1 MQVTV
6 EKKEGIHCSLLIE
19 VPANEIDS
27 VVSKEIN
34 RTAKT
39 IKMDGFR
46 PGKVPAGIVKKKY
59 GEQIRMEVI
68 SDLIPQKYSKA
79 IQDEKLVVAG
89 IEVELKENKE
99 GQSLKFVANLELFP
113 EFEVTDFDK
122 IEVQKPVV
130 ELTDKEVK
138 QMIENLR
145 KQFATFSEVDKIVE
159 KGDKVTIDFV
169 CKKDG
174 EAFQG
179 STANDTDVIIGS
191 GQMIPGFEDGIIG
204 MKKGEQKTITA
215 TFPQD
220 YQNKDLAG
228 AEAIFDITVNK
239 IQQAELPEVDD
250 EFVKKFGVK
259 GGVDTFEN
267 EIKEN
272 MQRELKFIL
281 QRKVKDQIFKGL
293 REIAEFE
300 TPKSLIKRE
309 IDAAKQNLLKQMG
322 GDKGFDVSQL
332 PDNLFEANAKQK
344 VETSLILNNIV
355 NSQEFKAEDA
365 EVESLLNELVQA
377 YEEPEKTKE
386 HIKKNDKEMA
396 NLKALVIEN
405 KLTDWV
411 LEQAKVTEKTEDFFD
426 VIKES
431 IQAQQ
436 SGFSTGF

>member
-46 PGKVPAGIVKKKY
+46 PGKVPAGMVKKKY

-79 IQDEKLVVAG
+79 IQDEKLAVAG

-99 GQSLKFVANLELFP
+99 GQPLKFVANLELFP
-113 EFEVTDFDK
+113 EFEVTGFEK

-145 KQFATFSEVDKIVE
+145 KQFATFSEVYKVVE
-159 KGDKVTIDFV
+159 KDDKVTIDFV
-169 CKKDG
+169 GKKDG
-174 EAFQG
+174 EAFEG
-179 STANDTDVIIGS
+179 GTANDIDVIIGS

-204 MKKGEQKTITA
+204 MKKGEQKTITV

-228 AEAIFDITVNK
+228 AETTFDITVKK
-239 IQQAELPEVDD
+239 IQQAELPEVND

-281 QRKVKDQIFKGL
+281 QRKVKDQVFKGL
-293 REIAEFE
+293 REIAKFE

-322 GDKGFDVSQL
+322 GAKGFDVNQL

-344 VETSLILNNIV
+344 VETSLILDSIM
-355 NSQEFKAEDA
+355 NSQEFKAEEA
-365 EVESLLNELVQA
+365 EVESLLDELVQA

-386 HIKKNDKEMA
+386 QIKKNDKEIA

-411 LEQAKVTEKTEDFFD
+411 LEQAKVTEKTEDFFE
-426 VIKES
+426 VIKENM
-431 IQAQQ
+431 QAQQ
-436 SGFSTGF
+436 AGF

>member
-46 PGKVPAGIVKKKY
+46 PGKVPAGMVKKKY

-79 IQDEKLVVAG
+79 IQDEKLAVAG

-99 GQSLKFVANLELFP
+99 GQPLKFVANLELFP
-113 EFEVTDFDK
+113 EFEVTGFEK

-145 KQFATFSEVDKIVE
+145 KQFATFSEVDKAVE
-159 KGDKVTIDFV
+159 KDDKVTIDFV
-169 CKKDG
+169 GKKDG
-174 EAFQG
+174 EAFEG
-179 STANDTDVIIGS
+179 GTANDTDVIIGS

-204 MKKGEQKTITA
+204 MKKGEQKTITV

-228 AEAIFDITVNK
+228 AETTFDITVKK
-239 IQQAELPEVDD
+239 IQQAELPEVND

-281 QRKVKDQIFKGL
+281 QRKVKDQVFKGL

-322 GDKGFDVSQL
+322 GAKGFDVNQL

-344 VETSLILNNIV
+344 VETSLILDSIM
-355 NSQEFKAEDA
+355 NSQEFKAEEA
-365 EVESLLNELVQA
+365 EVESLLDELVQA

-386 HIKKNDKEMA
+386 QIKKNDKEMA

-411 LEQAKVTEKTEDFFD
+411 LEQAKVTEKTEDFFE
-426 VIKES
+426 VIKENM
-431 IQAQQ
+431 QAQQ
-436 SGFSTGF
+436 AGF

>member
-46 PGKVPAGIVKKKY
+46 PGKVPAGMVKKKY

-79 IQDEKLVVAG
+79 IQDEKLAVAG

-99 GQSLKFVANLELFP
+99 GQPLKFVANLELFP
-113 EFEVTDFDK
+113 EFEVTGFEK

-145 KQFATFSEVDKIVE
+145 KQFATFSEVDKVVE
-159 KGDKVTIDFV
+159 KDDKVTIDFV
-169 CKKDG
+169 GKKDG
-174 EAFQG
+174 EAFEG
-179 STANDTDVIIGS
+179 GTANDTDVIIGS

-204 MKKGEQKTITA
+204 MKKGEQKTITV

-228 AEAIFDITVNK
+228 AETTFDITVKK
-239 IQQAELPEVDD
+239 IQQAELPEVND

-281 QRKVKDQIFKGL
+281 QRKVKDQVFKGL

-322 GDKGFDVSQL
+322 GAKGFDVNQL

-344 VETSLILNNIV
+344 VETSLILDSIM
-355 NSQEFKAEDA
+355 NSQEFKAEEA
-365 EVESLLNELVQA
+365 EVESLLDELVQA

-386 HIKKNDKEMA
+386 QIKKNDKEMA

-411 LEQAKVTEKTEDFFD
+411 LEQAKVTEKTEDFFE
-426 VIKES
+426 VIKENM
-431 IQAQQ
+431 QAQQ
-436 SGFSTGF
+436 AGF

>member
-27 VVSKEIN
+27 VVSKKIN

-46 PGKVPAGIVKKKY
+46 PGKVPAGMVKKKY

-79 IQDEKLVVAG
+79 IQDEKLAVAG

-99 GQSLKFVANLELFP
+99 GQPLKFVANLELFP
-113 EFEVTDFDK
+113 KFEVTGFEK
-122 IEVQKPVV
+122 IQVRKPVV
-130 ELTDKEVK
+130 ELSDKEVK

-145 KQFATFSEVDKIVE
+145 KQFATFSEVDKAVE
-159 KGDKVTIDFV
+159 KDDKVTIDFV
-169 CKKDG
+169 GKKDG
-174 EAFQG
+174 EAFEG
-179 STANDTDVIIGS
+179 GTANDTDVIIGS

-204 MKKGEQKTITA
+204 MKKGEQKTITV

-228 AEAIFDITVNK
+228 VETAFDITVK
-239 IQQAELPEVDD
+239 RIQQAELPEVDD

-259 GGVDTFEN
+259 GSVDTFEN

-281 QRKVKDQIFKGL
+281 QRKVKDQVFKGL

-300 TPKSLIKRE
+300 IPKSLIKRE
-309 IDAAKQNLLKQMG
+309 IEAAKQNLLKQMG
-322 GDKGFDVSQL
+322 GAKGFDVSQL

-344 VETSLILNNIV
+344 VETSLILDSIM
-355 NSQEFKAEDA
+355 NSQEFKAEET

-386 HIKKNDKEMA
+386 QIKKNDKEMA

-411 LEQAKVTEKTEDFFD
+411 LEQAKVTEKTEDFFE
-426 VIKES
+426 VIKENM
-431 IQAQQ
+431 QAQQ
-436 SGFSTGF
+436 VGF

>member
-46 PGKVPAGIVKKKY
+46 PGKVPAGMVKKKY

-79 IQDEKLVVAG
+79 IQDEKLAVAG

-99 GQSLKFVANLELFP
+99 GQPLKFVANLELFP
-113 EFEVTDFDK
+113 DFEVTGFEK

-145 KQFATFSEVDKIVE
+145 KQFATFSEVDKVVE
-159 KGDKVTIDFV
+159 KDDKVTIDFV
-169 CKKDG
+169 GKKDG
-174 EAFQG
+174 EAFEG
-179 STANDTDVIIGS
+179 GTANDTDVIIGS

-204 MKKGEQKTITA
+204 MKKGEQKTITV

-228 AEAIFDITVNK
+228 AETTFDITIKK
-239 IQQAELPEVDD
+239 IQQAELPEVND

-281 QRKVKDQIFKGL
+281 QRKVKDQVFKGL

-322 GDKGFDVSQL
+322 GAKGFDVNQL

-344 VETSLILNNIV
+344 VETSLILDSIM
-355 NSQEFKAEDA
+355 NSQEFKAEEA
-365 EVESLLNELVQA
+365 EVESLLDELVQA

-386 HIKKNDKEMA
+386 QIKKNDKEMA

-411 LEQAKVTEKTEDFFD
+411 LEQAKVTEKTEDFFE
-426 VIKES
+426 VIKENM
-431 IQAQQ
+431 QAQQ
-436 SGFSTGF
+436 AGF

>member
-19 VPANEIDS
+19 VPANEIDAE
-27 VVSKEIN
+27 VSKRVN
-34 RTAKT
+34 NTAKT

-46 PGKVPAGIVKKKY
+46 PGKVPAGMVKKKY

-79 IQDEKLVVAG
+79 IQDEKLAVAG
-89 IEVELKENKE
+89 IEVDLKENQE
-99 GQSLKFVANLELFP
+99 GQPLKFVANLELFP
-113 EFEVTDFDK
+113 EFEVSGFEK

-130 ELTDKEVK
+130 DLGDNEVK

-145 KQFATFSEVDKIVE
+145 KQLATFKEVERAVE
-159 KGDKVTIDFV
+159 KDDKVVIDFV
-169 CKKDG
+169 GKKDG
-174 EAFQG
+174 EIFEGG
-179 STANDTDVIIGS
+179 SANDQELVIGS

-204 MKKGEQKTITA
+204 MNKDEQKTITV
-215 TFPQD
+215 TFPEE

-228 AEAIFDITVNK
+228 QEATFDITVKK
-239 IQQAELPEVDD
+239 IQQAELPEVDE

-259 GGVDTFEN
+259 GGVDTFED

-281 QRKVKDQIFKGL
+281 QRKVKEQVFKGL
-293 REIAEFE
+293 REIAEFD
-300 TPKSLIKRE
+300 TPKALIKRE
-309 IDAAKQNLLKQMG
+309 IDAAKQNLVQQMG
-322 GDKGFDVSQL
+322 GAKGFDVNQL
-332 PDNLFEANAKQK
+332 PDNLFEDNAKQK
-344 VETSLILNNIV
+344 VETSLVLDSV
-355 NSQEFKAEDA
+355 MKSQNFEATEE
-365 EVESLLNELVQA
+365 EVDSLLNEMVQA

-386 HIKKNDKEMA
+386 QIKKNEKEIA

-411 LEQAKVTEKTEDFFD
+411 LDQAQVSEKEEDFFE
-426 VIKES
+426 VIKENM
-431 IQAQQ
+431 QAQQ
-436 SGFSTGF
+436 AGF

>member
-46 PGKVPAGIVKKKY
+46 PGKVPAGMVKKKY

-79 IQDEKLVVAG
+79 IQDEKLAVAG

-99 GQSLKFVANLELFP
+99 GQPLKFVANLELFP
-113 EFEVTDFDK
+113 EFEVTGFEK

-145 KQFATFSEVDKIVE
+145 KQFATFSEVDKVVE
-159 KGDKVTIDFV
+159 KDDKVTIDFV
-169 CKKDG
+169 GKKDG
-174 EAFQG
+174 EAFEG
-179 STANDTDVIIGS
+179 GTANDTDVIIGS

-204 MKKGEQKTITA
+204 MKKGEQKTITV

-228 AEAIFDITVNK
+228 ADTTFDITVKK
-239 IQQAELPEVDD
+239 IQQAELPEVND

-281 QRKVKDQIFKGL
+281 QRKVKDQVFKGL

-322 GDKGFDVSQL
+322 GAKGFDVSQL

-344 VETSLILNNIV
+344 VETSLILDSIM
-355 NSQEFKAEDA
+355 NSQEFKAEEA
-365 EVESLLNELVQA
+365 EVESLLDELVQA

-386 HIKKNDKEMA
+386 QIKKNDKEMA

-411 LEQAKVTEKTEDFFD
+411 LEQAKVTEKTEDFFE
-426 VIKES
+426 VIKENM
-431 IQAQQ
+431 QAQQ
-436 SGFSTGF
+436 AGF

>member
-1 MQVTV
+1 MQVTL

-46 PGKVPAGIVKKKY
+46 PGKVPAGMVKKKY

-79 IQDEKLVVAG
+79 IQDEKLAVAG

-99 GQSLKFVANLELFP
+99 GQPLKFVANLELFP
-113 EFEVTDFDK
+113 EFEVTGFEK

-145 KQFATFSEVDKIVE
+145 KQFATFSEVYKVVE
-159 KGDKVTIDFV
+159 KDDKVTIDFV
-169 CKKDG
+169 GKKDG
-174 EAFQG
+174 EAFEG
-179 STANDTDVIIGS
+179 GTANDIDVIIGS

-204 MKKGEQKTITA
+204 MKKGEQTITV

-228 AEAIFDITVNK
+228 AETTFDITVKK
-239 IQQAELPEVDD
+239 IQQAELPEVND

-281 QRKVKDQIFKGL
+281 QRKVKDQVFKGL
-293 REIAEFE
+293 REIAKFE

-322 GDKGFDVSQL
+322 GAKGFDVNQL

-344 VETSLILNNIV
+344 VETSLILDSIM
-355 NSQEFKAEDA
+355 NSQEFKAEEA
-365 EVESLLNELVQA
+365 EVESLLDELVQA

-386 HIKKNDKEMA
+386 QIKKNDKEIA

-411 LEQAKVTEKTEDFFD
+411 LEQAKVTEKTEDFFE
-426 VIKES
+426 VIKENM
-431 IQAQQ
+431 QAQQ
-436 SGFSTGF
+436 AGF

>member
-46 PGKVPAGIVKKKY
+46 PGKVPAGMVKKKY

-79 IQDEKLVVAG
+79 IQDEKLAVAG

-99 GQSLKFVANLELFP
+99 GQPLKFVANLELFP
-113 EFEVTDFDK
+113 EFEVTGFEK

-145 KQFATFSEVDKIVE
+145 KQFATFSEVDKTVE
-159 KGDKVTIDFV
+159 KDDKVTIDFV
-169 CKKDG
+169 GKKDG
-174 EAFQG
+174 EAFEG
-179 STANDTDVIIGS
+179 GTANDTDVIIGS

-204 MKKGEQKTITA
+204 MKKGEQKTITV

-228 AEAIFDITVNK
+228 AETTFDITVKK
-239 IQQAELPEVDD
+239 IQQAELPEVND

-281 QRKVKDQIFKGL
+281 QRKVKDQVFKGL

-322 GDKGFDVSQL
+322 GAKGFDVNQL

-344 VETSLILNNIV
+344 VETSLILDSIM
-355 NSQEFKAEDA
+355 NSQEFKAEEA
-365 EVESLLNELVQA
+365 EVESLLDELVQA

-386 HIKKNDKEMA
+386 QIKKNDKEMA

-411 LEQAKVTEKTEDFFD
+411 LEQAKVTEKTEDFFEI
-426 VIKES
+426 IKENM
-431 IQAQQ
+431 QAQQ
-436 SGFSTGF
+436 AGF

>member
-1 MQVTV
+1 MQFTV

-39 IKMDGFR
+39 IKMNGFR
-46 PGKVPAGIVKKKY
+46 PGKVPAGMVKKKY

-79 IQDEKLVVAG
+79 IQDEKLAVAG

-99 GQSLKFVANLELFP
+99 GQPLKFVANLELFP
-113 EFEVTDFDK
+113 EFEVTGFDK

-130 ELTDKEVK
+130 ELTNKEVK

-145 KQFATFSEVDKIVE
+145 KQFAIFSEVDKTVE
-159 KGDKVTIDFV
+159 KDDKVTIDFV
-169 CKKDG
+169 GKKDG

-204 MKKGEQKTITA
+204 MKKGEQKTITV

-220 YQNKDLAG
+220 YQSKDLAG
-228 AEAIFDITVNK
+228 AEVTFDITVKK

-309 IDAAKQNLLKQMG
+309 INAAKQNLLKQMG
-322 GDKGFDVSQL
+322 GAKGFDVNQL
-332 PDNLFEANAKQK
+332 PDNLFEAKAKQK
-344 VETSLILNNIV
+344 VETSLILDSIV

-386 HIKKNDKEMA
+386 QIKKNDKEMA

-411 LEQAKVTEKTEDFFD
+411 LEQAKVTEKTEDFFE
-426 VIKES
+426 VIKEN

-436 SGFSTGF
+436 AGF

>member
-1 MQVTV
+1 MQFTV

-39 IKMDGFR
+39 IKMNGFR
-46 PGKVPAGIVKKKY
+46 PGKVPAGMVKKKY

-68 SDLIPQKYSKA
+68 YDLIPQKYSKA
-79 IQDEKLVVAG
+79 IQDEKLAVAG
-89 IEVELKENKE
+89 IEIELKENKE
-99 GQSLKFVANLELFP
+99 GQPLKFVANLELFP
-113 EFEVTDFDK
+113 EFEVTGFDK
-122 IEVQKPVV
+122 IEVRKPVV
-130 ELTDKEVK
+130 ELTNKEVK

-145 KQFATFSEVDKIVE
+145 KQFAVFSEVDKTVE
-159 KGDKVTIDFV
+159 KDDKVTIDFV
-169 CKKDG
+169 GKKDG

-179 STANDTDVIIGS
+179 STVNDTDVIIGS
-191 GQMIPGFEDGIIG
+191 GQMIPGFEDVIIG
-204 MKKGEQKTITA
+204 MKKGEQKTITV

-220 YQNKDLAG
+220 YQSKDLAG
-228 AEAIFDITVNK
+228 AEVTFDITVKK

-259 GGVDTFEN
+259 GGINTFEN

-300 TPKSLIKRE
+300 IPKSLIKRE

-322 GDKGFDVSQL
+322 GAKGFDVNQL
-332 PDNLFEANAKQK
+332 PDNLFEAKAKQK
-344 VETSLILNNIV
+344 VETSLILDSIV

-386 HIKKNDKEMA
+386 QIKKNDKEMA

-411 LEQAKVTEKTEDFFD
+411 LEQAKVTEKIEDFFE
-426 VIKES
+426 VIKENM
-431 IQAQQ
+431 QAQQ
-436 SGFSTGF
+436 AGF

>member
-19 VPANEIDS
+19 VPANEVDS
-27 VVSKEIN
+27 IVTKEIN
-34 RTAKT
+34 KTAKT

-46 PGKVPAGIVKKKY
+46 PGKVPAGMVEKKY

-79 IQDEKLVVAG
+79 IQDEKLAVAG
-89 IEVELKENKE
+89 IEVELKENKKGE
-99 GQSLKFVANLELFP
+99 PLKFVANLELFP
-113 EFEVTDFDK
+113 EFEVTGFEK

-130 ELTDKEVK
+130 ELSDKEVK

-145 KQFATFSEVDKIVE
+145 KQLATFAEVERAVQKD
-159 KGDKVTIDFV
+159 DKVVIDFV
-169 CKKDG
+169 GKRDG
-174 EAFQG
+174 EVFEGG
-179 STANDTDVIIGS
+179 SANDQELVIGS

-204 MKKGEQKTITA
+204 MNKDEQKTITV
-215 TFPQD
+215 TFPEE

-228 AEAIFDITVNK
+228 KEATFDITVKK
-239 IQQAELPEVDD
+239 IQEAQLPEVDD

-259 GGVDTFEN
+259 GGVDTFED

-281 QRKVKDQIFKGL
+281 QRKVKDQVFKGL

-300 TPKSLIKRE
+300 TPKALIKRE
-309 IDAAKQNLLKQMG
+309 IDAAKQNLVRQMG
-322 GDKGFDVSQL
+322 GGQSFDVNQL

-344 VETSLILNNIV
+344 VETSLVLDSV
-355 NSQEFKAEDA
+355 MKSQEFKAEDA
-365 EVESLLNELVQA
+365 EVESLLDELVQA

-386 HIKKNDKEMA
+386 QIKKNEKEIS

-405 KLTDWV
+405 KLTEWV
-411 LEQAKVTEKTEDFFD
+411 LSQAQVTEKQEDFFE
-426 VIKES
+426 VIKENM
-431 IQAQQ
+431 QAQQ
-436 SGFSTGF
+436 AGF

>member
-1 MQVTV
+1 MQVTL

-46 PGKVPAGIVKKKY
+46 PGKVPAGMVKKKY

-79 IQDEKLVVAG
+79 IQDEKLAVAG

-99 GQSLKFVANLELFP
+99 GQPLKFVANLELFP
-113 EFEVTDFDK
+113 EFEVTGFEK

-145 KQFATFSEVDKIVE
+145 KQFATFSEVYKVVE
-159 KGDKVTIDFV
+159 KDDKVTIDFV
-169 CKKDG
+169 GKKDG
-174 EAFQG
+174 EAFEG
-179 STANDTDVIIGS
+179 GTANDIDVIIGS

-204 MKKGEQKTITA
+204 MKKGEQKTITV

-228 AEAIFDITVNK
+228 AETTFDITVKK
-239 IQQAELPEVDD
+239 IQQAELPEVND

-281 QRKVKDQIFKGL
+281 QRKVKDQVFKGL
-293 REIAEFE
+293 REIAKFE

-322 GDKGFDVSQL
+322 GAKGFDVNQL

-344 VETSLILNNIV
+344 VKTSLILDSIM
-355 NSQEFKAEDA
+355 NSQEFKAEEA
-365 EVESLLNELVQA
+365 EVESLLDELVQA

-386 HIKKNDKEMA
+386 QIKKNDKEIA

-411 LEQAKVTEKTEDFFD
+411 LEQAKVTEKTEDFFE
-426 VIKES
+426 VIKENM
-431 IQAQQ
+431 QAQQ
-436 SGFSTGF
+436 AGF

>member
-27 VVSKEIN
+27 AVTKEVN
-34 RTAKT
+34 KTAKT

-46 PGKVPAGIVKKKY
+46 PGKVPAGMVKKKY

-79 IQDEKLVVAG
+79 IQDEKLAVAG
-89 IEVELKENKE
+89 IEVDLKENKE
-99 GQSLKFVANLELFP
+99 GEPLKFVVNCELFP
-113 EFEVTDFDK
+113 EFEVTGFEK
-122 IEVQKPVV
+122 IEVQKPTV

-145 KQFATFSEVDKIVE
+145 KQLATYSEVERAVAKD
-159 KGDKVTIDFV
+159 DKVVIDFV
-169 CKKDG
+169 GKKDG
-174 EAFQG
+174 EVFEGG
-179 STANDTDVIIGS
+179 SANDQELVIGS

-204 MKKGEQKTITA
+204 MNKDEQKTITV
-215 TFPQD
+215 TFPEE

-228 AEAIFDITVNK
+228 AEATFDITVKK
-239 IQQAELPEVDD
+239 IQEAQLPEVDE

-259 GGVDTFEN
+259 GGVDTFED

-281 QRKVKDQIFKGL
+281 QRKTKDQVFKGL

-300 TPKSLIKRE
+300 TPKALIKRE
-309 IDAAKQNLLKQMG
+309 IDAAKQNLVKQMG
-322 GDKGFDVSQL
+322 GGQNFDVNQL
-332 PDNLFEANAKQK
+332 PDNLFEDNAKQK
-344 VETSLILNNIV
+344 VETSLVLDSLMK
-355 NSQEFKAEDA
+355 SQKFEATEE
-365 EVESLLNELVQA
+365 EVDSLLSEMVQA

-386 HIKKNDKEMA
+386 EIKKNEREMS
-396 NLKALVIEN
+396 NLKALVVEN

-411 LEQAKVTEKTEDFFD
+411 LDQAQVTEKEEDFFEI
-426 VIKES
+426 IKENM
-431 IQAQQ
+431 QAQQ
-436 SGFSTGF
+436 AGF

>member
-19 VPANEIDS
+19 VPANEVDS

-46 PGKVPAGIVKKKY
+46 PGKVPAGMVKKKY

-79 IQDEKLVVAG
+79 IQDEKLAVAG

-99 GQSLKFVANLELFP
+99 GQPLKFVANLELFP
-113 EFEVTDFDK
+113 EFEVTGFEK

-145 KQFATFSEVDKIVE
+145 KQFATFSEVDKVVE
-159 KGDKVTIDFV
+159 KDDKVTIDFV
-169 CKKDG
+169 GKKDG
-174 EAFQG
+174 EAFEG
-179 STANDTDVIIGS
+179 GTANDTDVIIGS

-204 MKKGEQKTITA
+204 MKKGEQKTITV

-228 AEAIFDITVNK
+228 AETTFDITVKK
-239 IQQAELPEVDD
+239 IQQAELPEVND

-281 QRKVKDQIFKGL
+281 QRKVKDQVFKGL

-309 IDAAKQNLLKQMG
+309 IEAAKQNLLKQMG
-322 GDKGFDVSQL
+322 GAKGFDVSQL
-332 PDNLFEANAKQK
+332 PDNLFEANARQK
-344 VETSLILNNIV
+344 VETSLILDSIM
-355 NSQEFKAEDA
+355 NSQEFKAEEA
-365 EVESLLNELVQA
+365 EVESLLDELVQA

-386 HIKKNDKEMA
+386 QIKKNDKEMA

-411 LEQAKVTEKTEDFFD
+411 LEQAKVTEKTEDFFE
-426 VIKES
+426 VIKENM
-431 IQAQQ
+431 QAQQ
-436 SGFSTGF
+436 AGF

>member
-1 MQVTV
+1 
-6 EKKEGIHCSLLIE
+6 
-19 VPANEIDS
+19 
-27 VVSKEIN
+27 
-34 RTAKT
+34 
-39 IKMDGFR
+39 MDGFR
-46 PGKVPAGIVKKKY
+46 PGKVPAGMVKKKY

-79 IQDEKLVVAG
+79 IQDEKLAVAG

-99 GQSLKFVANLELFP
+99 GQPLKFVANLELFP
-113 EFEVTDFDK
+113 EFEVTGFEK

-145 KQFATFSEVDKIVE
+145 KQFATFSEVDKVVE
-159 KGDKVTIDFV
+159 KDDKVTIDFV
-169 CKKDG
+169 GKKDG
-174 EAFQG
+174 EAFEG
-179 STANDTDVIIGS
+179 GTANDTDVIIGS

-204 MKKGEQKTITA
+204 MKKGEQKTITV

-228 AEAIFDITVNK
+228 AETTFDITVKK
-239 IQQAELPEVDD
+239 IQQAELPEVND

-281 QRKVKDQIFKGL
+281 QRKVKDQVFKGL

-309 IDAAKQNLLKQMG
+309 IEAAKQNLLKQMG
-322 GDKGFDVSQL
+322 GAKGFDVSQL
-332 PDNLFEANAKQK
+332 PDNLFEANARQK
-344 VETSLILNNIV
+344 VETSLILDSIM
-355 NSQEFKAEDA
+355 NSQEFKAEEA
-365 EVESLLNELVQA
+365 EVESLLDELVQA

-386 HIKKNDKEMA
+386 QIKKNDKEMA

-411 LEQAKVTEKTEDFFD
+411 LEQAKVTEKTEDFFE
-426 VIKES
+426 VIKENM
-431 IQAQQ
+431 QAQQ
-436 SGFSTGF
+436 AGF